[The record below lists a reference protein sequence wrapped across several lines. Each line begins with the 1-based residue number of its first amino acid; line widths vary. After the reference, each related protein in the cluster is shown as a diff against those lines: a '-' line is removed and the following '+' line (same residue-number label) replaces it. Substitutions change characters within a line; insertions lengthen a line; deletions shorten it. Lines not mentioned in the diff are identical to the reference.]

1 MCLILDIKK
10 AGIKPAFLF
19 QIWWA
24 LTGLNR
30 RHLPC
35 KGSALP
41 AELNA
46 QMNTQFKGVALARQ
60 PKRRGPEGPRYKV
73 FLSVGD

>member
-1 MCLILDIKK
+1 MSFDWIVSVKE
-10 AGIKPAFLF
+10 AE
-19 QIWWA
+19 IWWA
-24 LTGLNR
+24 LRGSNP

-46 QMNTQFKGVALARQ
+46 HLNSKCAKFSQD
-60 PKRRGPEGPRYKV
+60 E
-73 FLSVGD
+73 

>member
-1 MCLILDIKK
+1 MLGKID
-10 AGIKPAFLF
+10 AE
-19 QIWWA
+19 IWWA
-24 LTGLNR
+24 LRGSNP

-46 QMNTQFKGVALARQ
+46 HMSDRLFILGMCPIIVK
-60 PKRRGPEGPRYKV
+60 
-73 FLSVGD
+73 